1 MKKRNILSSLL
12 LVSFLITFCYRLL
25 PPIVH
30 EITGVALVVLTG
42 MHLYFNRSW
51 LRSLA
56 KGRYTARRVLTLT
69 VNAALLSCS
78 IAIVVTGTIISHHL
92 FTGVYPLS
100 LARNL
105 TIHQL
110 HVSRPYMMLILIGI
124 HLGLHWPMIW
134 QQLKTRMHL
143 ANEGICRIAGYLAV
157 VAFIALGGCSISL
170 NQIAGRIMGKHV
182 FTTPAIGY
190 GLGVFI
196 ALLLAFIAMNA
207 VIGYALHKALSKKA

>member
-1 MKKRNILSSLL
+1 
-12 LVSFLITFCYRLL
+12 
-25 PPIVH
+25 
-30 EITGVALVVLTG
+30 
-42 MHLYFNRSW
+42 
-51 LRSLA
+51 
-56 KGRYTARRVLTLT
+56 
-69 VNAALLSCS
+69 
-78 IAIVVTGTIISHHL
+78 
-92 FTGVYPLS
+92 
-100 LARNL
+100 
-105 TIHQL
+105 
-110 HVSRPYMMLILIGI
+110 MLILIGI

-143 ANEGICRIAGYLAV
+143 ANEGICRITGYLAV